1 MSVKK
6 SNNTVSVISNGAT
19 VKKPEIAGVTYAGN
33 LGIPAAVGQP
43 SAVGLTGGGYA
54 ENIERYYG
62 GGNSLAGGGSLTV
75 SPANGNGLTGGLYG
89 SFLGS
94 GARSSPVGSLTP
106 ATSLAG
112 SALAGKNL
120 TGGLYG
126 QNLDRYFDSN
136 VVGRVGA
143 GIGGGASR
151 GGVTNEG
158 VIVGGSTGS
167 LEKFP
172 TIGNGNGNVSPRLPS
187 SGVQSG
193 LSGSIGSVTPDA
205 LKKLQDQLKKQPSSG
220 LYASPSTGTQK
231 NASAAAGTGT
241 PSASTGNGANAEQT
255 QPAASTPPTS
265 SNEAES
271 SEPMTYEEYIEEAKK
286 GYQAQ
291 LDAAKKQAEQ
301 TRQRAIV
308 DAQSG
313 YMQNLASY
321 GANAEQMADAGMQG
335 GGYSDYLNAQAY
347 AQKRSD
353 VQQANAQAAYENQ
366 AADGTYQ
373 DYINGLNQQL
383 AQKALD
389 DQRLADQRAY
399 EQQQT
404 EDERLYQK
412 EILEEQRKY
421 EQEQTESERQYQ
433 KELLEEQ
440 RKYDEEQYERQKN
453 DAISEDNKGNFAQL
467 LEWANSGGYTADQ
480 IDMLGRQ
487 FGYGDEEINMLRNAA
502 DTAKKSRQEQRFNE
516 LNKNVPTTSTLFDEA
531 LSAFNNGE
539 ITQEQY
545 NTLLSNYQEQMYN
558 EESAV
563 LNSDFGNF
571 DPSKV
576 DDEYRAGHISQARY
590 DELKRQYNGYVS
602 GAIALKSIFTDM
614 MGSEVDE
621 AGAKKV
627 IDELIATGWLSE
639 DNKNKMQALYDE
651 SFNDD
656 GGGCYAKGT
665 LITMADGSQVPV
677 ENLKEG
683 DSILVFNHY
692 TGETDAAPILYMY
705 YEGEK
710 EYDVLNLHFGDAA
723 DVEVLYGHGFFDID
737 LNKYVLIKHSN
748 VQDFIGHRF
757 YRIKHD
763 GGKSVFEIVS
773 LTGYTEY
780 RKTTECYCAVSTKH
794 LNSIANGIL
803 TIPDD
808 QNRPP
813 ESVIG
818 FCNLFD
824 LDENHKIDA
833 EKMAAD
839 IEKYG
844 GLFTYDDFCQIAP
857 DNTDISDL
865 FFGIGGAYIK
875 VAFGKG
881 LLSMERLSTYIGIG
895 ADHRDEQNKKGEQ

>member
-19 VKKPEIAGVTYAGN
+19 VKKPEIAGVSYAGN

-94 GARSSPVGSLTP
+94 GAGSSPVGSLTP

-158 VIVGGSTGS
+158 VIVGGSTGN

-187 SGVQSG
+187 N
-193 LSGSIGSVTPDA
+193 GSIGSRY
-205 LKKLQDQLKKQPSSG
+205 PSPNLPSG
-220 LYASPSTGTQK
+220 LLDLKGSYTDRLNQFASGLFTPSKST
-231 NASAAAGTGT
+231 SAGTGT
-241 PSASTGNGANAEQT
+241 PSKETNSGSNAEQT
-255 QPAASTPPTS
+255 PPPATEET
-265 SNEAES
+265 ES

-366 AADGTYQ
+366 AAEGTYQ
-373 DYINGLNQQL
+373 GYINSLNQQL

-389 DQRLADQRAY
+389 DQRLADQREY
-399 EQQQT
+399 EQKQT
-404 EDERLYQK
+404 ED
-412 EILEEQRKY
+412 
-421 EQEQTESERQYQ
+421 ERQYQ

-440 RKYDEEQYERQKN
+440 RQYEEEQYQRQKADSEKQQRDSLYADLWQGVLDPNSTYTAEAIDEFAREYGLSEQQATSLKNLLAATHTKTAAEKSAGILSSLLSDIESGMIPADGYLDSLKTLGLSDDDYNKAKSAVSKKVYEQYSSDLASGSITGQEIANAHRGGNLTDEDYNKLVKQYQDQAQKEIN
-453 DAISEDNKGNFAQL
+453 DDMFKGVGKDNADAL
-467 LEWANSGGYTADQ
+467 LEEFMNDELLSAAQKDQ
-480 IDMLGRQ
+480 IKKAYDRFYSGEAYATSGEYTVRHDGYNYKPKKKLDSNANEIRHNDDFKEQLANLGFTDPYDKNIPNGTTFTINCEENGSNQ
-487 FGYGDEEINMLRNAA
+487 VDYEDFG
-502 DTAKKSRQEQRFNE
+502 
-516 LNKNVPTTSTLFDEA
+516 LFDVTDWRSWVPGYNIYTQ
-531 LSAFNNGE
+531 LSKWFNWN
-539 ITQEQY
+539 
-545 NTLLSNYQEQMYN
+545 
-558 EESAV
+558 
-563 LNSDFGNF
+563 
-571 DPSKV
+571 
-576 DDEYRAGHISQARY
+576 
-590 DELKRQYNGYVS
+590 KRTVTYYNGQWY
-602 GAIALKSIFTDM
+602 L
-614 MGSEVDE
+614 
-621 AGAKKV
+621 
-627 IDELIATGWLSE
+627 
-639 DNKNKMQALYDE
+639 
-651 SFNDD
+651 
-656 GGGCYAKGT
+656 
-665 LITMADGSQVPV
+665 
-677 ENLKEG
+677 
-683 DSILVFNHY
+683 
-692 TGETDAAPILYMY
+692 
-705 YEGEK
+705 
-710 EYDVLNLHFGDAA
+710 
-723 DVEVLYGHGFFDID
+723 
-737 LNKYVLIKHSN
+737 
-748 VQDFIGHRF
+748 
-757 YRIKHD
+757 
-763 GGKSVFEIVS
+763 
-773 LTGYTEY
+773 
-780 RKTTECYCAVSTKH
+780 
-794 LNSIANGIL
+794 
-803 TIPDD
+803 
-808 QNRPP
+808 
-813 ESVIG
+813 
-818 FCNLFD
+818 
-824 LDENHKIDA
+824 A
-833 EKMAAD
+833 EK
-839 IEKYG
+839 
-844 GLFTYDDFCQIAP
+844 
-857 DNTDISDL
+857 
-865 FFGIGGAYIK
+865 
-875 VAFGKG
+875 V
-881 LLSMERLSTYIGIG
+881 
-895 ADHRDEQNKKGEQ
+895 

>member
-94 GARSSPVGSLTP
+94 GAGSSPVGSLTP

-151 GGVTNEG
+151 GGVTNGG
-158 VIVGGSTGS
+158 VIVGGSTGN

-187 SGVQSG
+187 N
-193 LSGSIGSVTPDA
+193 GSIGSRY
-205 LKKLQDQLKKQPSSG
+205 PSPNLPSG
-220 LYASPSTGTQK
+220 LLDLKGSYADRLNQFASGLFTPSKST
-231 NASAAAGTGT
+231 SAGTGT
-241 PSASTGNGANAEQT
+241 SSKDTNSDANAEQT
-255 QPAASTPPTS
+255 PPPATE
-265 SNEAES
+265 EAES
-271 SEPMTYEEYIEEAKK
+271 SEPMTYEQYIEEAKK

-291 LDAAKKQAEQ
+291 LDATKKQAEQ

-366 AADGTYQ
+366 AAEGTYQ

-383 AQKALD
+383 AQKALE
-389 DQRLADQRAY
+389 DQRLADQREY
-399 EQQQT
+399 EQKQT
-404 EDERLYQK
+404 EDERLYQ
-412 EILEEQRKY
+412 Q
-421 EQEQTESERQYQ
+421 Q
-433 KELLEEQ
+433 LLEEQ

-453 DAISEDNKGNFAQL
+453 DAIAEDNKGNFAQL

-539 ITQEQY
+539 ISQEHY
-545 NTLLSNYQEQMYN
+545 NTLMANYREQMYN
-558 EESAV
+558 EESAA
-563 LNSDFGNF
+563 LNSDFGSF
-571 DPSKV
+571 DPIKV
-576 DDEYRAGHISQARY
+576 DAEFKAGHISRERY
-590 DELKRQYNGYVS
+590 DELKRQYNSYIA
-602 GAIALKSIFTDM
+602 GAIALKDLFITLN
-614 MGSEVDE
+614 GGEVDE
-621 AGAKKV
+621 AGAKR
-627 IDELIATGWLSE
+627 IMDGLIAQGWVSE
-639 DNKNKMQALYDE
+639 ENKSKMQELYN
-651 SFNDD
+651 STFNDD

-665 LITMADGSQVPV
+665 LITMADGSQTPV
-677 ENLKEG
+677 EQLNIG
-683 DSILVFNHY
+683 DNVLVFNHE
-692 TGETDAAPILYMY
+692 TGELDVAPIAYIFY
-705 YEGEK
+705 DGQK
-710 EYDVLNLHFGDAA
+710 EYDVIRLDFGDKAS
-723 DVEVLYGHGFFDID
+723 VEVLFGHSFFDID
-737 LNKYVLIKHSN
+737 LKKYVLIN
-748 VQDFIGHRF
+748 PETANEYIGHNF
-757 YRIKHD
+757 YHVTFENGEYK
-763 GGKSVFEIVS
+763 KSIAT
-773 LTGYTEY
+773 LTGYETYKKE
-780 RKTTECYCAVSTKH
+780 TECFAVLSAQH
-794 LNSIANGIL
+794 INCLANGLLNI
-803 TIPDD
+803 TD
-808 QNRPP
+808 
-813 ESVIG
+813 
-818 FCNLFD
+818 
-824 LDENHKIDA
+824 DENDPSEPLRGFTNVFELDDDFKYDK

-844 GLFTYDDFCQIAP
+844 LSSYDEWKEYATEEQFYAF
-857 DNTDISDL
+857 N
-865 FFGIGGAYIK
+865 GAYLK
-875 VAFGKG
+875 VAIGKG
-881 LLSMERLSTYIGIG
+881 IITAEEIVGYIEKFLQSQ
-895 ADHRDEQNKKGEQ
+895 D